1 VTHDRKQL
9 VAEGG
14 RDDCGRGPGGAPD
27 LDVLGAYVGIVYR
40 IGGQPAPQEVNDHV
54 IAAGR
59 YGGQAGVDGL
69 VIFEVDDCVGPA
81 VSGLVEG
88 LSAGGPDN
96 PAPRIRADCTASW
109 PEPPAPR
116 TSTVSPGW
124 R

>member
-1 VTHDRKQL
+1 MIVD
-9 VAEGG
+9 V
-14 RDDCGRGPGGAPD
+14 GPAKLPTWMLRAPT
-27 LDVLGAYVGIVYR
+27 LALFI

-69 VIFEVDDCVGPA
+69 VIFEVDDCVGPT

-88 LSAGGPDN
+88 LSAGGPDD

-116 TSTVSPGW
+116 TSTVSPVG
-124 R
+124 